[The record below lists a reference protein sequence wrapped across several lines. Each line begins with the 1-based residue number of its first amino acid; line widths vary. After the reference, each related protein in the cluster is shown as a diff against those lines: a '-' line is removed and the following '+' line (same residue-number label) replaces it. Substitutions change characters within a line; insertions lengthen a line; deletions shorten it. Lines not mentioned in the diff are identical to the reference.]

1 MATEKMTIADTWLQR
16 IDKPMAAGGFD
27 AGINKKAVKRM
38 QESAVNILQ
47 EASPRCSDI
56 YVFADGSGLWL
67 KRQDD
72 WYPADEELIAEVL
85 GRCSGCDATDPD
97 DCECDPYPEDDEVT
111 IN

>member
-1 MATEKMTIADTWLQR
+1 MATQQMTIAETWLQR

-27 AGINKKAVKRM
+27 AGISKKAVKRM

-47 EASPRCSDI
+47 DASPRCSDI

-72 WYPADEELIAEVL
+72 WFLADPETIAAAQE
-85 GRCSGCDATDPD
+85 GH
-97 DCECDPYPEDDEVT
+97 
-111 IN
+111 